1 MASIRGVRCIS
12 KDTYAV
18 FYVEEFSDDLKS
30 VIRSQLSSICHGVS
44 KATKSRKRYNYL
56 NTLKSFLERY
66 ESKNELIKIGMI
78 GELLTRIIVIIY
90 FPDFMTVSPSF
101 NTEEKSMPKG
111 FDIMLYFDEE
121 NELWFTEIKS
131 GQLRDGKDSNE
142 TNRELLIAAKN
153 ELKEEL
159 NKNDVSLW
167 DNAIN
172 KAKIALDRFTDTK
185 LAVEDI
191 IEDIMDE
198 TLENQSSSK
207 DKNVIIATNLFA
219 DLDDEIQSSEI
230 EQFCSYTSNQEIF
243 NKFYVISTQKQ
254 TYIEIYN
261 FLKDEIKQWKGEDEV
276 SLLQD

>member
-1 MASIRGVRCIS
+1 MRRTNFGL
-12 KDTYAV
+12 
-18 FYVEEFSDDLKS
+18 LK
-30 VIRSQLSSICHGVS
+30 
-44 KATKSRKRYNYL
+44 L
-56 NTLKSFLERY
+56 N
-66 ESKNELIKIGMI
+66 
-78 GELLTRIIVIIY
+78 
-90 FPDFMTVSPSF
+90 
-101 NTEEKSMPKG
+101 
-111 FDIMLYFDEE
+111 
-121 NELWFTEIKS
+121 
-131 GQLRDGKDSNE
+131 QDSNE

>member
-44 KATKSRKRYNYL
+44 KATKCRKRYNYL

-131 GQLRDGKDSNE
+131 GFK
-142 TNRELLIAAKN
+142 
-153 ELKEEL
+153 
-159 NKNDVSLW
+159 
-167 DNAIN
+167 
-172 KAKIALDRFTDTK
+172 
-185 LAVEDI
+185 
-191 IEDIMDE
+191 
-198 TLENQSSSK
+198 
-207 DKNVIIATNLFA
+207 
-219 DLDDEIQSSEI
+219 
-230 EQFCSYTSNQEIF
+230 
-243 NKFYVISTQKQ
+243 
-254 TYIEIYN
+254 
-261 FLKDEIKQWKGEDEV
+261 
-276 SLLQD
+276 